1 MSVDNYTQLG
11 AAAIAS
17 SVRAGDMSP
26 TETIRASFKRANEI
40 GAGPDQLNIFLHANE
55 KASVSEA
62 EEIQKRVE
70 NAADVGVLAG
80 VPIAI
85 KDNIAS
91 LGLPTTCGSRI
102 LRGYVSPFEAT
113 AITRLRANGAMI
125 VAKTNMDEFA
135 MGSST
140 ENSAFGPTRNP
151 LDVRCVPGGSSGGSA
166 AAVAAGITPIAL
178 GSETGGSVRQPA
190 AFCGV
195 VGVKPT
201 YGRVSRYGLVAFAS
215 SLDQIGVIGRTVDD
229 AALGLECIAGF
240 DKMDST
246 SSDAD
251 VPIYRLAVLG
261 KPARDA
267 RDARDP
273 DTEAMRIGRIP
284 VPPPPPPGETT
295 LRGVVIGKP
304 KEYFP
309 DSLDTTMKD
318 VCERALD
325 RLRSMGATIRDISL
339 PQSSLAIPV
348 YYILAPAEAS
358 SNLARFDGVRYG
370 LRVESGKGLKGM
382 YEATRSEGFG
392 REVTRRILLGTY
404 VLSAGYYDAYYK
416 KAQAVRTLIA
426 DDFRAVF
433 SSGVHAIFTPTTPTP
448 AFPIGAISDPYE
460 MYLNDIFT
468 VTANLAGVPAIS
480 VPIGRVR
487 RLPVG
492 GQIITAHFDEYGM
505 FRVAYA
511 LEAALGNEAHQ

>member
-1 MSVDNYTQLG
+1 LSPENFTELG
-11 AAAIAS
+11 VAQIAAG
-17 SVRAGDMSP
+17 VRSGEFTPA
-26 TETIRASFKRANEI
+26 ETVAASFKRAREI
-40 GAGPDQLNIFLHANE
+40 GAAPGQLNIVLAADE
-55 KASVSEA
+55 EASTREA
-62 EEIQKRVE
+62 RETHSKVQS
-70 NAADVGVLAG
+70 ATDVGVLAG
-80 VPIAI
+80 VPVAI

-102 LRGYVSPFEAT
+102 LEGYVSPFEAT
-113 AITRLRANGAMI
+113 VVTRLRANGALI

-140 ENSAFGPTRNP
+140 ENSAYGPTCNP
-151 LDVRCVPGGSSGGSA
+151 VDVRCVPGGSSGGSA
-166 AAVAAGITPIAL
+166 AAVAAGITPLAL

-215 SLDQIGVIGRTVDD
+215 SLDQVGVLGRRVDD
-229 AALGLECIAGF
+229 VALGLEAIAGF

-251 VPIYRLAVLG
+251 VPIYRMSALG
-261 KPARDA
+261 KPAP
-267 RDARDP
+267 DARDP
-273 DTEAMRIGRIP
+273 GTEAMRIGRSP
-284 VPPPPPPGETT
+284 VPLPPPPSATT
-295 LRGVVIGKP
+295 LKGIVIGIP

-309 DSLDTTMKD
+309 ESLDPEIRRL
-318 VCERALD
+318 CD
-325 RLRSMGATIRDISL
+325 RSLEHFRTMGATIREISL
-339 PQSSLAIPV
+339 PQSPLAIPV
-348 YYILAPAEAS
+348 YYIIAPAEAS

-370 LRVESGKGLKGM
+370 LRVDSEYGLRGM
-382 YEATRSEGFG
+382 YEETRSKGFG
-392 REVTRRILLGTY
+392 PEVTRRILLGTY

-416 KAQAVRTLIA
+416 KAQAVRALIA

-433 SSGVHAIFTPTTPTP
+433 TSGVHAIFTPTTPTT

-480 VPIGRVR
+480 LPIGRVR

-492 GQIITAHFDEYGM
+492 GQLITAHFDEYTM

-511 LEAALGNEAHQ
+511 LEAALGPEAHQ

>member
-1 MSVDNYTQLG
+1 MTIENYTKLS
-11 AAAIAS
+11 AADISA
-17 SVRAGDMSP
+17 SVRAGEATPSALVDSAFA
-26 TETIRASFKRANEI
+26 RADHI
-40 GAGPDQLNIFLHANE
+40 GAGRDALNIFLYSDRDACTD
-55 KASVSEA
+55 EA
-62 EEIQKRVE
+62 EAVRGRLEK
-70 NAADVGVLAG
+70 AADVGTLAG

-91 LGLPTTCGSRI
+91 LGLPTTCGSKI
-102 LRGYVSPFEAT
+102 LKDYVSPFEAT
-113 AITRLRANGAMI
+113 AVTRLRANGAI
-125 VAKTNMDEFA
+125 IIAKTNMDEFA

-140 ENSAFGPTRNP
+140 ENSAYGPTRNP
-151 LDVRCVPGGSSGGSA
+151 HDVRLVPGGSSGGSA

-215 SLDQIGVIGRTVDD
+215 SLDQIGVLGRTVDD
-229 AALGLECIAGF
+229 AAIGLEAIAGF

-251 VPIYRLAVLG
+251 VPLYRLAALG
-261 KPARDA
+261 KPAPAA
-267 RDARDP
+267 RMP
-273 DTEAMRIGRIP
+273 DTEAMRIGRSP
-284 VPPPPPPGETT
+284 TPLPPPASETT
-295 LRGVVIGKP
+295 LKGVVIGKP

-309 DSLDTTMKD
+309 ESLDRNIAD
-318 VCERALD
+318 LCERAFEK
-325 RLRSMGATIRDISL
+325 LRWMGATVREVSL
-339 PQSSLAIPV
+339 PRSPLAIPV
-348 YYILAPAEAS
+348 YYIIAPAEAS

-370 LRVESGKGLKGM
+370 LRVDPGKGLRAM
-382 YEATRSEGFG
+382 YDATRSEGFG
-392 REVTRRILLGTY
+392 PEVTRRVLLGTY

-426 DDFRAVF
+426 DDFRSVF
-433 SSGVHAIFTPTTPTP
+433 ASGVHAVFTPTTPTP
-448 AFPIGAISDPYE
+448 AFPVGAISDPYE

-480 VPIGRVR
+480 IPIGRVR
-487 RLPVG
+487 TLPVG
-492 GQIITAHFDEYGM
+492 GQIITPHFDEYSM

-511 LEAALGNEAHQ
+511 LEAALGADAHK

>member
-1 MSVDNYTQLG
+1 MSESFTALG
-11 AAAIAS
+11 AAAIAAS
-17 SVRAGDMSP
+17 IRAGDATP
-26 TETIRASFKRANEI
+26 TEMVRASFDRARDI
-40 GAGPDQLNIFLHANE
+40 GAGADALNIFLHSDPS
-55 KASVSEA
+55 ASEEEA
-62 EEIQKRVE
+62 KTMQESLRS
-70 NAADVGVLAG
+70 AADVGILAG
-80 VPIAI
+80 VPVAV

-91 LGLPTTCGSRI
+91 LGLPTTCGSKI
-102 LRGYVSPFEAT
+102 LGSYVSPFEAT
-113 AITRLRANGAMI
+113 AVTRLRANGALI

-151 LDVRCVPGGSSGGSA
+151 HDVRCVP

-215 SLDQIGVIGRTVDD
+215 SLDQIGVVGRTVDD
-229 AALGLECIAGF
+229 AALGLESIAGL

-251 VPIYRLAVLG
+251 VPIYRLSALG
-261 KPARDA
+261 KPAP
-267 RDARDP
+267 DARDP
-273 DTEAMRIGRIP
+273 DTEAIRIGRSP
-284 VPPPPPPGETT
+284 VPLPPPTNDKT
-295 LRGVVIGKP
+295 LEGIVIGKP

-309 DSLDTTMKD
+309 DTLDPNIRNL
-318 VCERALD
+318 CERAFD
-325 RLRSMGATIRDISL
+325 RFRSMGATVRDVSL
-339 PQSSLAIPV
+339 PRSPLAIPV

-370 LRVESGKGLKGM
+370 LRVDPGKGLKAM
-382 YEATRSEGFG
+382 YEATRSQGFG
-392 REVTRRILLGTY
+392 PEVTRRILLGTY

-433 SSGVHAIFTPTTPTP
+433 TSGVNAIFTPTTPTP

-468 VTANLAGVPAIS
+468 VTANLAGVPAMS
-480 VPIGRVR
+480 VPIGRMR

-492 GQIITAHFDEYGM
+492 GQIITAHFDEYTM

-511 LEAALGNEAHQ
+511 LEASLGKEAHQ